1 MKNNGANYKKDFPLL
16 MTRLEKGHP
25 LVYLDSAAT
34 SQKPDSVIRAVED
47 YYCNLTANPHRGA
60 YPLSE
65 DATGLY
71 ETVREKTASFI
82 GCHNPEEIVFTS
94 RTTESI
100 NLVALSYGRSV
111 VNAGDEILLTIAE
124 HHSNLLPW
132 QRLAQEKGAVLR
144 YVYGDSQ
151 GKISMQEWEEK
162 INKRTKIV
170 ALGHVS
176 NVLGV
181 VAPVRQ
187 IADLAHKYGAVV
199 LVDGAQ
205 GVPHLKVDVKELDV
219 DFLVFSGHKM
229 LGPAGIGVLY
239 AKKHLLDT
247 MEPVML
253 GGGIVEEVQE
263 QTVRYMDVPWRL
275 EAGTPNVEAAAG
287 LGAAMDYLTGIGWD
301 EIREIEDTL
310 MTYALNKMKAMKDL
324 VIYGPVEEGMRAG
337 VLAFNVKDVH
347 PHDVAGILGMKGI
360 AIRAGHHCAQPL
372 MKHLGVSSMC
382 RASFYFYNTLEDVDI
397 FIEEVSKVREVL
409 GFGSER
415 TVL

>member
-1 MKNNGANYKKDFPLL
+1 MKNNAASYKKDFPLL
-16 MTRLEKGHP
+16 MTRQEKGHP

-34 SQKPDSVIRAVED
+34 SQKPSSVIRTVEE
-47 YYCNLTANPHRGA
+47 YYRNLTANPHRGA

-71 ETVREKTASFI
+71 ENIREKVAGFI
-82 GCHNPEEIVFTS
+82 GCNNPEEIVFTS

-100 NLVALSYGRSV
+100 NMVALSYGHKAV
-111 VNAGDEILLTIAE
+111 EAGDEILITIAE

-144 YVYGDSQ
+144 YVYGDGQ
-151 GKISMQEWEEK
+151 GRISMQEWEEK
-162 INKRTKIV
+162 INERTKIV
-170 ALGHVS
+170 ALGHIS

-187 IADLAHKYGAVV
+187 VADLAHKYGAVV

-205 GVPHLKVDVKELDV
+205 SVPHIKVDVKEMDM
-219 DFLVFSGHKM
+219 DFLAFSGHKM
-229 LGPAGIGVLY
+229 LGPAGIGILY

-247 MEPVML
+247 MDPIML

-263 QTVRYMDVPWRL
+263 QSVRYMDAPWRM

-287 LGAAMDYLTGIGWD
+287 LGAAIDYLNGIGWD
-301 EIREIEDTL
+301 TIREIEDGL
-310 MTYALNKMKAMKDL
+310 MTYALAKMKELKDV
-324 VIYGPVEEGMRAG
+324 VIYGPNEEGTRAG
-337 VLAFNVKDVH
+337 VLAFNIKDVH

-382 RASFYFYNTLEDVDI
+382 RASFYFYNTPEDVDI
-397 FIEEVSKVREVL
+397 FIEELSKVREVL
-409 GFGSER
+409 GYGS
-415 TVL
+415 